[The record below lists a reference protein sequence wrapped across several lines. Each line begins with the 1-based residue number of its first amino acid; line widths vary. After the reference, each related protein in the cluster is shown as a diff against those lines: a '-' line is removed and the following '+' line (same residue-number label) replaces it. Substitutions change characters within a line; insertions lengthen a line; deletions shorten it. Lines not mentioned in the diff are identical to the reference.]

1 MIWEILSE
9 EEKNDILLRLMVAV
23 TKADS
28 HIKEGEFSYLLYLCS
43 KLHINP
49 EKIRNF
55 VSGDTNLESFLP
67 TSEKERMDILYHLL
81 FTMKSDGEVHP
92 MEEIILYRL
101 AFKLGFSEEMVRDF
115 IELMKKHPVDAVPVH
130 EMIDII
136 RKKNN

>member
-1 MIWEILSE
+1 MIWEILSD
-9 EEKNDILLRLMVAV
+9 EEKNEVLLKLMVAV
-23 TKADS
+23 TKADA
-28 HIKEGEFSYLLYLCS
+28 HIREGEFSYLIYLCQ

-49 EKIRNF
+49 EKIRQY
-55 VSGDTNLESFLP
+55 VSEEDHLETFLP
-67 TSEKERMDILYHLL
+67 SSEKERMDILYHLL

-92 MEEIILYRL
+92 MEENILYKL

-115 IELMKKHPVDAVPVH
+115 IELMKKYAIDTVPVQ

>member
-23 TKADS
+23 TKADA
-28 HIKEGEFSYLLYLCS
+28 HIKEGEFSYLLYLCN

-49 EKIRNF
+49 ERIRNF
-55 VSGDTNLESFLP
+55 VATDTNLDSFLP
-67 TSEKERMDILYHLL
+67 TTEKERMDILYHLL

-115 IELMKKHPVDAVPVH
+115 IELMKKYQVDAVPVQ